1 MGSASVLSSVFFHK
15 NVRSKIVIESDSDS
29 VLQSGHLYQVL
40 SRMLSQLTIKHYAIV
55 EQLDLELQNGMT
67 VITGE
72 TGAGKSIMLDALSL
86 TLGDRAD
93 KEVIQPGQDKAEIS
107 ASFII
112 SDNPDAQD
120 WLREQDYEADDSC
133 ILRRIVTAEGR
144 SKAYINGH
152 PVTLNELK
160 QLGDMLVDIH
170 SQHEHQSLLKTA
182 THQRLLD
189 DYCETRKLAAQ
200 VAEKAQAWRALNDE
214 LEELQSQAEE
224 HNARFELQQY
234 QLRELD
240 ELNLGDDEYPE
251 LEAEHQQ
258 LSHAET
264 ILNTLQSALDICRDN
279 DSQNLQSAIAQVIGL
294 LDDLP
299 YRSKQ
304 VESAYELL
312 NTAMIQLEEAGSELN
327 HAADAMEINPGRL
340 QEVDE
345 RLSAV
350 HQLARKH
357 RVKPDELAGFHQELK
372 EQLGS
377 VSSADEQLEKLQ
389 QQLDALAQEY
399 QKLADSLSDKRK
411 KGAKALS
418 EAVNRQL
425 HKLDMKTASFS
436 VALQEN
442 SGPRLSGKGNES
454 IEFLVSTNPGQ
465 SPKALIKIASGGE
478 LSRISLAIQVVTAQT
493 SAIPSLIFD
502 EVDVGIGG
510 TVALSVGELLRQ
522 LGDKGQVL
530 CVTHQAQVASQGHQH
545 LYVSKAAGKSAISTR
560 VEALTGEDK
569 VTEIA
574 RMLGGNADNESSMA
588 HARQMMAS

>member
-1 MGSASVLSSVFFHK
+1 
-15 NVRSKIVIESDSDS
+15 
-29 VLQSGHLYQVL
+29 
-40 SRMLSQLTIKHYAIV
+40 MLSQLTIKHYAIV

-189 DYCETRKLAAQ
+189 DYCETRELAAQ

-240 ELNLGDDEYPE
+240 ELNLGDAEYPE

>member
-1 MGSASVLSSVFFHK
+1 MGSASELSSVFFHK

-189 DYCETRKLAAQ
+189 DYCETRELAAQ

-240 ELNLGDDEYPE
+240 ELNLGDAEYPE

>member
-1 MGSASVLSSVFFHK
+1 MGSASELSSVFFHK

-240 ELNLGDDEYPE
+240 ELNLGDAEYPE